1 MAPSPTPH
9 PQRVTT
15 RSRSASADRP
25 AERVKGVKQ
34 LITVTL
40 MQPGTDS
47 RTVQIQPETSVE
59 TFLGEQNLAGTVY
72 LDTVEAGPEDILMD
86 GARILVIPNKSVK
99 GG

>member
-1 MAPSPTPH
+1 M
-9 PQRVTT
+9 
-15 RSRSASADRP
+15 
-25 AERVKGVKQ
+25 
-34 LITVTL
+34 ITVTL

-47 RTVQIQPETSVE
+47 RTVDIEPETSVE

>member
-1 MAPSPTPH
+1 M
-9 PQRVTT
+9 
-15 RSRSASADRP
+15 DN
-25 AERVKGVKQ
+25 K
-34 LITVTL
+34 ITVTL

-47 RTVQIQPETSVE
+47 RTVEIEPETSVE

-72 LDTVEAGPEDILMD
+72 LDTVEAGPEDVLMD

>member
-1 MAPSPTPH
+1 M
-9 PQRVTT
+9 
-15 RSRSASADRP
+15 
-25 AERVKGVKQ
+25 KQ
-34 LITVTL
+34 LDNKITVTL

-47 RTVQIQPETSVE
+47 RTVEIEPETSVE

-72 LDTVEAGPEDILMD
+72 LDTVEASPEDVLMD